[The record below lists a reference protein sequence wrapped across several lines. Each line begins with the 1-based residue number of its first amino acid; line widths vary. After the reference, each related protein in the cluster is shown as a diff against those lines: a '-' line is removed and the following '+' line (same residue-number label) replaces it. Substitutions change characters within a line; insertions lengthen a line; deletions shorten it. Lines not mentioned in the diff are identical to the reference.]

1 MRQAIRIAVALSAML
16 TLQGCGT
23 CLLVQRQEC
32 ELRLAGGGSVEVH
45 VQRRLHGLLEA
56 ERFEPIGTLPYL
68 LQFVAFD
75 WIDTAFAPF
84 VSVWC
89 MFDPTLSIECGPI
102 GVIVA
107 LTPGA
112 SLCPGL
118 IWKQGHVDGV
128 DPQKVERLRTAT
140 GEAREQLLLE
150 IFGDTNVRD
159 VTFR

>member
-1 MRQAIRIAVALSAML
+1 LRHAIRVAVALSSML
-16 TLQGCGT
+16 ALQSCGA
-23 CLLVQRQEC
+23 CLLVERQEC

-45 VQRRLHGLLEA
+45 VQRRLQGLLET
-56 ERFEPIGTLPYL
+56 ERFEPIGTLPCL

-84 VSVWC
+84 VGVWC
-89 MFDPTLSIECGPI
+89 MFDPTLSIEGGPI

-118 IWKQGHVDGV
+118 IWRQRHIDDV

-140 GEAREQLLLE
+140 GEAREQLLFE
-150 IFGDTNVRD
+150 VFGDQNVRD

>member
-1 MRQAIRIAVALSAML
+1 VRQAIRIAVALSAML

-89 MFDPTLSIECGPI
+89 MFDPTLSIEGGPI

-118 IWKQGHVDGV
+118 IWNQRHIDDV